1 MIYFDLSVH
10 PEIINAHYEA
20 LEKLILTR
28 TEASPL
34 NIAMKKFIKTNLKTI
49 LTGKPSEIFEINL
62 EFKKIRY
69 KKQNPTLILKS
80 IFNYS
85 EFSKKSE
92 KKYCAYTLAENL
104 NIRTCLYCN
113 RQYTLTVINKKDQIT
128 RPEFDHFFDQGTY
141 PLLALSIYNLIPSC
155 HICNSTLKHT
165 KPFNLE
171 NYVHP
176 YVNKDVLNQYHYTYL
191 PYDVTSILGGSS
203 KLLVKIVTEGQPDS
217 VRINNTKEVFKLE
230 DIFNGHTEELTDLFD
245 IRYRLSE
252 RYLEELMKTYDH
264 LGINR
269 EEIYKLA
276 FGVHYSEDDFVRRP
290 FSKIKKDILKELGII

>member
-1 MIYFDLSVH
+1 MIYYDLSAH
-10 PEIINAHYEA
+10 PEIINAHYDA

-34 NIAMKKFIKTNLKTI
+34 NIALKKFIKTNLKTI
-49 LTGKPSEIFEINL
+49 LTGTPSEIFEINL
-62 EFKKIRY
+62 EFKKIRT

-85 EFSKKSE
+85 EFSKN

-165 KPFNLE
+165 KPFNLKD
-171 NYVHP
+171 YIHP
-176 YVNKDVLNQYHYTYL
+176 YVNKDILNQYRYTYL
-191 PYDVTSILGGSS
+191 PHDVTSILGGNS
-203 KLLVKIVTEGQPDS
+203 KLQVEIVSEGQPDS
-217 VRINNTKEVFKLE
+217 VRINNTKNIFKLE
-230 DIFNGHTEELTDLFD
+230 DIFNGHTEELTDIFD
-245 IRYRLSE
+245 IRYKLSE
-252 RYLEELMKTYDH
+252 RYLEELMKTYTH

-290 FSKIKKDILKELGII
+290 FSKIKKDILKELGVI

>member
-1 MIYFDLSVH
+1 MIYFDLSAH
-10 PEIINAHYEA
+10 PEIINAHYDA

-34 NIAMKKFIKTNLKTI
+34 NIALKKFIKTNLKTI
-49 LTGKPSEIFEINL
+49 LTGTPSEIFEINL
-62 EFKKIRY
+62 EFKKILT

-85 EFSKKSE
+85 EFSKKN

-165 KPFNLE
+165 EKFDLE
-171 NYVHP
+171 KYVHP
-176 YVNKDVLNQYHYTYL
+176 YVNKDVLNQYRYTYL
-191 PYDVTSILGGSS
+191 PHNVTSILGGSS
-203 KLLVKIVTEGQPDS
+203 KLQVKIVSEGQPDS
-217 VRINNTKEVFKLE
+217 VKINNTKNVFKLE
-230 DIFNGHTEELTDLFD
+230 DIINGHTEELTDLFD
-245 IRYRLSE
+245 IRYKLSE
-252 RYLEELMKTYDH
+252 RYLEELMKTYKH

-290 FSKIKKDILKELGII
+290 FSKIKKDILKELGVI

>member
-1 MIYFDLSVH
+1 MIYYDLSAH
-10 PEIINAHYEA
+10 PEIIENHYLQLKRDIENKIDSS
-20 LEKLILTR
+20 KLGELQKVFLLNNLREILTDTPR
-28 TEASPL
+28 
-34 NIAMKKFIKTNLKTI
+34 K
-49 LTGKPSEIFEINL
+49 
-62 EFKKIRY
+62 
-69 KKQNPTLILKS
+69 ILKLNKS
-80 IFNYS
+80 FYDIQASDEFLKNRLKLIFNYR
-85 EFSKKSE
+85 EFIKKDDE
-92 KKYCAYTLAENL
+92 KYCAYTLAENL

-113 RQYTLTVINKKDQIT
+113 RQYALTVINKKDQIT

-165 KPFNLE
+165 KPFDLD

-176 YVNKDVLNQYHYTYL
+176 YVNKDVLNQYRYTYL
-191 PYDVTSILGGSS
+191 PHDVTSILGGNS
-203 KLLVKIVTEGQPDS
+203 KLQVEIVSEGQPDS
-217 VRINNTKEVFKLE
+217 VRINNTKKIFKLE

-245 IRYRLSE
+245 IRYKLSE
-252 RYLEELMKTYDH
+252 RYLEELMKTYKH

-290 FSKIKKDILKELGII
+290 FSKIKKDILKELGVI

>member
-1 MIYFDLSVH
+1 MIYFDLSAH
-10 PEIINAHYEA
+10 PEIINAHYDA

-34 NIAMKKFIKTNLKTI
+34 IVSMKRFIKINLKII
-49 LTGKPSEIFEINL
+49 LTGTPSEIFELN
-62 EFKKIRY
+62 FKFYLIKH
-69 KKQNPTLILKS
+69 KKEGLKSILNS

-85 EFSKKSE
+85 EFKNKFV

-165 KPFNLE
+165 KPFDLD

-176 YVNKDVLNQYHYTYL
+176 YVNKDVLNQYRYTYL
-191 PYDVTSILGGSS
+191 PHDVTSILGGSS
-203 KLLVKIVTEGQPDS
+203 KLQVKIVSEGQPDS
-217 VRINNTKEVFKLE
+217 VKINNTKNVFKLE

-245 IRYRLSE
+245 IRYKLSE
-252 RYLEELMKTYDH
+252 RYLEELMKTYKH

-276 FGVHYSEDDFVRRP
+276 FGIHYSEDDFVRRP
-290 FSKIKKDILKELGII
+290 FSKIKKDILKELGVI

>member
-1 MIYFDLSVH
+1 MIYYDLSVH
-10 PEIINAHYEA
+10 PDIINAHFEA
-20 LEKLILTR
+20 FKKLISIR
-28 TEASPL
+28 TDGSTL
-34 NIAMKKFIKTNLKTI
+34 NISMKRFIKDNLKTI
-49 LTGKPSEIFEINL
+49 LTGTPSELFDINSKFYL
-62 EFKKIRY
+62 IRHKK
-69 KKQNPTLILKS
+69 KNLTSTLNS

-85 EFSKKSE
+85 EFSKKSV
-92 KKYCAYTLAENL
+92 KKYCSYTLAENL

-128 RPEFDHFFDQGTY
+128 RPEFDHYFNQCTY

-165 KPFNLE
+165 RPFDLD

-176 YVNKDVLNQYHYTYL
+176 YVNKDVLKQYRYTYL

-203 KLLVKIVTEGQPDS
+203 RLEVKIVSEGQPDY
-217 VRINNTKEVFKLE
+217 VKINKTIDVFKLE
-230 DIFNGHTEELTDLFD
+230 EIFNGHTEELTDLFD
-245 IRYRLSE
+245 IRYKLSE

-269 EEIYKLA
+269 ELIYKLA

-290 FSKIKKDILKELGII
+290 FSKIKKDILKELGVI

>member
-1 MIYFDLSVH
+1 MIYYDLSAH
-10 PEIINAHYEA
+10 PEIINAHYEE

-34 NIAMKKFIKTNLKTI
+34 IVAMKKFIKTNLKTI
-49 LTGKPSEIFEINL
+49 LTGIPSEIFEINSK
-62 EFKKIRY
+62 FIKIKQKK
-69 KKQNPTLILKS
+69 KNESLIVKS

-85 EFSKKSE
+85 EFSKKNE
-92 KKYCAYTLAENL
+92 KRYCAYTLADNL

-113 RQYTLTVINKKDQIT
+113 RQYTLTVINKDQIT
-128 RPEFDHFFDQGTY
+128 RPEFDHYFDQGTY

-165 KPFNLE
+165 RPFDLD

-176 YVNKDVLNQYHYTYL
+176 YVNKDVLKQYRYTYL
-191 PYDVTSILGGSS
+191 PHDVTSILGGSS
-203 KLLVKIVTEGQPDS
+203 KLQVKIVSEGQPDS
-217 VRINNTKEVFKLE
+217 VKINNTKEVFKLE
-230 DIFNGHTEELTDLFD
+230 DVFNGHTEALTDLFD
-245 IRYRLSE
+245 IRYKLSE
-252 RYLEELMKTYDH
+252 RYLEELMKTYKH

-290 FSKIKKDILKELGII
+290 FSKIKKDILKELGVI